1 MKDLLFLLISYEWIF
16 LVMTTKFCIIFCWF
30 EKHDLLVFNV
40 CGFISFEV
48 GYPLFCFTC
57 MGSYNLAF
65 LNFQFSKRVSGISN
79 TLGLGIKFIT
89 SKLILIILG

>member
-1 MKDLLFLLISYEWIF
+1 MISLFLMFVDLSHLRLDILCSVLHVW
-16 LVMTTKFCIIFCWF
+16 VVII
-30 EKHDLLVFNV
+30 
-40 CGFISFEV
+40 
-48 GYPLFCFTC
+48 C
-57 MGSYNLAF
+57 MGSYSLAF